1 MTAAVMAPIY
11 LQLRQLRE
19 ANGLSQAELARR
31 SGVPQSTISRLE
43 AGEVGT
49 VNLAH
54 LEKLADALGVNAS
67 ALIVHVPEKRGRR

>member
-1 MTAAVMAPIY
+1 MTGGMTPIY
-11 LQLRQLRE
+11 LQVRPLRE
-19 ANGLSQAELARR
+19 AKGYSQAELSRL

-49 VNLAH
+49 INLAH

-67 ALIVHVPEKRGRR
+67 ALIVHVPARSKRS